1 MFLWATPIG
10 FGCDVYQAVGFTH
23 GYLQCV
29 PTGHFA
35 GKESGMVNGEWL
47 LGNGSEK
54 MWDWVIGLFVYLER
68 ENETVL

>member
-10 FGCDVYQAVGFTH
+10 FGCEVHQAVGFTH

-29 PTGHFA
+29 PTGLFA
-35 GKESGMVNGEWL
+35 GKGSGMGNGEWL

-54 MWDWVIGLFVYLER
+54 MWD
-68 ENETVL
+68 